1 MSKVKSQQGKEAF
14 MPEEVVGD
22 SATGGA
28 AAGGGFESP
37 PAAPVAERREFDPRA
52 RLHEIAMALVKTR
65 DRRLLVEY
73 LRLRRAVR

>member
-1 MSKVKSQQGKEAF
+1 

-22 SATGGA
+22 GASTGADAGA
-28 AAGGGFESP
+28 AFESP

-52 RLHEIAMALVKTR
+52 RLHELAMALVKTR

>member
-1 MSKVKSQQGKEAF
+1 

-22 SATGGA
+22 SA
-28 AAGGGFESP
+28 AAGAVAAGESFESP

-52 RLHEIAMALVKTR
+52 RLHEIALALVKTR
-65 DRRLLVEY
+65 DRRLLIEY

>member
-1 MSKVKSQQGKEAF
+1 

-37 PAAPVAERREFDPRA
+37 PAAPVAERREFDTRA

>member
-1 MSKVKSQQGKEAF
+1 

-22 SATGGA
+22 SGASGA
-28 AAGGGFESP
+28 AADAGSFESP

-52 RLHEIAMALVKTR
+52 RLHEIALALVKTR

>member
-1 MSKVKSQQGKEAF
+1 

-22 SATGGA
+22 GGKADAA
-28 AAGGGFESP
+28 AAGGAFESP

-52 RLHEIAMALVKTR
+52 RLHEIALALVKTR
-65 DRRLLVEY
+65 DRRLLIEY